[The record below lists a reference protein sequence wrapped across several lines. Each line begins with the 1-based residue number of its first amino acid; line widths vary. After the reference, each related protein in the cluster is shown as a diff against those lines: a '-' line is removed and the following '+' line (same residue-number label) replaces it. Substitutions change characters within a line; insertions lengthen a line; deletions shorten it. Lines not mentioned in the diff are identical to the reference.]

1 MLEICNPIPLKKEF
15 NLDEVIIVEI
25 KKQIRANNK
34 YIGSAVEMVFFSSER
49 SSLVKTRYRDK
60 PLIPIF
66 NMSLMMLQ
74 SLFLS
79 IKILPENFPFAF
91 PKCFKLLYYGV

>member
-1 MLEICNPIPLKKEF
+1 MLEICNPIPLKNEF

-34 YIGSAVEMVFFSSER
+34 YIGLAVEMVSFSLER
-49 SSLVKTRYRDK
+49 SILVKTRYRDK
-60 PLIPIF
+60 QLIPIF
-66 NMSLMMLQ
+66 NMSFTMLQ

-79 IKILPENFPFAF
+79 IKILPENFPSAF
-91 PKCFKLLYYGV
+91 LPCFKKPYYYV